1 MPTYTYSEDTKLAEK
16 FKTAVFELMESEK
29 YGMDAY
35 DLDFDNRRPFWDG
48 QRFTIE
54 LDIVEALRNG
64 DAVGE
69 YDTGED
75 DDEAVIW
82 KRAAEFFDELTAL
95 CVKHGAGEPKPQ
107 EYRGEYG
114 YGFGHE
120 FVVGH
125 GSFRAEEVGDSTGRV
140 ELDFTELCKKK
151 KKIKL
156 TPPSSPSETTYG
168 GMTLDELKADAE
180 KHGSTF
186 CGVHTLGTPLH
197 Q

>member
-16 FKTAVFELMESEK
+16 FKTAVFDLMESEK

-35 DLDFDNRRPFWDG
+35 DLDFDNRRPGGGDFVM
-48 QRFTIE
+48 E
-54 LDIVEALRNG
+54 LNIVEALRNG

-82 KRAAEFFDELTAL
+82 KRAHEFYDELTAL
-95 CVKHGAGEPKPQ
+95 CEKHGAGEPMAYQ
-107 EYRGEYG
+107 NSDIGVLLG
-114 YGFGHE
+114 
-120 FVVGH
+120 
-125 GSFRAEEVGDSTGRV
+125 AELWTPNNFADEDELGASTGLV
-140 ELDFTELCKKK
+140 EWNFTELCKKK

-156 TPPSSPSETTYG
+156 TPPSSPSEPTYG

-180 KHGSTF
+180 KHGSVVH
-186 CGVHTLGTPLH
+186 GVHTLGTPLH